1 MYVYL
6 FYLHLFINHIIIRSY
21 LQSYLYFH
29 VYLYQDLESE
39 AAKVLK
45 ELALDYTD
53 SEFAVSASP
62 EVFTKYEVKP
72 GSVVLFKKVRTC
84 SDTD

>member
-1 MYVYL
+1 M
-6 FYLHLFINHIIIRSY
+6 F
-21 LQSYLYFH
+21 
-29 VYLYQDLESE
+29 
-39 AAKVLK
+39 K

-62 EVFTKYEVKP
+62 EVFQKYEVKA

-84 SDTD
+84 YDTD